1 MSASIFIVAAI
12 VGAVIIALLIPVFRK
27 ANAVDLTSPTNEKP
41 EYMRDL
47 PPAET
52 MAKTLADG
60 EGITIFD
67 YEHGERLASAFA
79 EQIEDI
85 MRAKIQA
92 DPELVEMGY
101 AIDFGTDADH
111 TLEVWV
117 NEKKYKSISEL
128 PDERLKKAMRE
139 SVRQWNK

>member
-1 MSASIFIVAAI
+1 MSVSIFIVAAI
-12 VGAVIIALLIPVFRK
+12 VGVVIIALLIPVFRK
-27 ANAVDLTSPTNEKP
+27 SNAVDLTSPTNEKP
-41 EYMRDL
+41 EYMREL

-67 YEHGERLASAFA
+67 YEHGEKLAAPFA

-92 DPELVEMGY
+92 DPELAEMGY
-101 AIDFGTDADH
+101 VIDFGADADH
-111 TLEVWV
+111 TLEIWV
-117 NEKKYKSISEL
+117 NDKKYKSISDL
-128 PDERLKKAMRE
+128 PDERLKQVMRE